1 MEKNFLILFFVG
13 FNFLQANKNM
23 TENHTMNV
31 TAESRNNYVISGT
44 DNNGTVKGNDPELI
58 FKIGSKVDFIID
70 SPGHPFLLKL
80 KAGIGKKNQIEGIKN
95 NGTTK
100 GVITWKPL
108 KPGTYYYQCAKHKNM
123 VGVIKII
130 K

>member
-1 MEKNFLILFFVG
+1 MKNTLMLFLVG
-13 FNFLQANKNM
+13 LTFSLSNQDFI
-23 TENHTMNV
+23 ENHSINV
-31 TAESRNNYVISGT
+31 TAESRNNYIVSGT
-44 DNNGTVKGNDPELI
+44 DDNGTVKGNDPELI

-108 KPGTYYYQCAKHKNM
+108 KQGTYYYQCAKHKNM